1 MCLFMLVCVE
11 GDGRERDVGV
21 KWISEKTKERDGLDG
36 GESVRGRETERKMK
50 MNIGVWVINAPLLHC

>member
-1 MCLFMLVCVE
+1 M
-11 GDGRERDVGV
+11 GERDVGV
-21 KWISEKTKERDGLDG
+21 KWISEKRKERDGLDG